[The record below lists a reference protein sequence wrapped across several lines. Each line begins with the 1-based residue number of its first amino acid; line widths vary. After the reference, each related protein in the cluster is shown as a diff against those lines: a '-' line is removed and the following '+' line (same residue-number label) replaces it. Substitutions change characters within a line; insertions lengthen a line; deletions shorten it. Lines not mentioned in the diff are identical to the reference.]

1 MFEHLM
7 MSLRMAEGLD
17 IERFNQC
24 YQVDFLQ
31 QHQAMVERYV
41 GKKMLVL
48 EDGYLKPSEL
58 GMCFLNDILVDFM
71 D

>member
-1 MFEHLM
+1 MNVSISAIRLI
-7 MSLRMAEGLD
+7 SYSSIKRW
-17 IERFNQC
+17 
-24 YQVDFLQ
+24 VK
-31 QHQAMVERYV
+31 RYV